1 MIRLA
6 RTADIVLI
14 ADIERSAAT
23 LFAGTHMDIPA
34 SYTVNRPENLA
45 HAIRRGLMWVADLP
59 EGVSGFLYAE
69 ITGSGLYIRELS
81 VAAAAQRRGFGTAL
95 LAAAIAEAG
104 HRRLPA
110 VLLTTD
116 RTLPWNAPFYA
127 ARGFYPIADSAIPP
141 DIQRRLASQYSVGFD
156 PAARC
161 AMILAIA

>member
-6 RTADIVLI
+6 RTTDIAMI

-34 SYTVNRPENLA
+34 SYVVNLPENLD
-45 HAIRRGLMWVADLP
+45 HAIRRGLLWLAELSDIA
-59 EGVSGFLYAE
+59 SGFLYAE
-69 ITGSGLYIRELS
+69 IIASGLYIRELAVS
-81 VAAAAQRRGFGTAL
+81 APAQRRGLGTAL
-95 LAAAIAEAG
+95 LAAAVTEAG
-104 HRRLPA
+104 NRSLPA

-127 ARGFYPIADSAIPP
+127 AHGFHLIEDDAIPA
-141 DIQRRLASQYSVGFD
+141 DVQRRLASQYSVGFD

-161 AMILAIA
+161 AMILPLG